1 MIVATTMTARFKLL
15 EIADIR
21 SGYLT
26 RTGVEPKGTGSH
38 YLLQIRDFN
47 PQRTVVHKDNF
58 VRFTPEALASVQP
71 IHDGDVVFLAK
82 GVNNFAYAVSGLPA
96 PTLAASYFFV
106 LRPHTQLLP
115 AYLAWFLN
123 QRSTRRE
130 LSRFASSGVRMP
142 VVRRAVLEKMEVP
155 LPALAAQESIVEL
168 DKLMMQEQD
177 MITEL
182 ARKKRKL
189 VSAICMKAVRGL

>member
-1 MIVATTMTARFKLL
+1 MPVETNMTARFRLL

-21 SGYLT
+21 SGYLA
-26 RTGVEPKGTGSH
+26 RTGVESKGTGSH

-47 PQRTVVHKDNF
+47 PQRTVVHKDTL

-71 IHDGDVVFLAK
+71 IGDGDVVFLAK
-82 GVNNFAYAVSGLPA
+82 GVNNFAYAVFDLPA
-96 PTLAASYFFV
+96 PILAASYFFV
-106 LRPHTQLLP
+106 LQPHPQLLP

-142 VVRRAVLEKMEVP
+142 VVRRAVLENMEIP
-155 LPALAAQESIVEL
+155 LPPPTVQESIIEL
-168 DKLMMQEQD
+168 DRLMLQEQD
-177 MITEL
+177 MMTEL
-182 ARKKRKL
+182 ARKKREL
-189 VSAICMKAVRGL
+189 VSAICIKAARGL

>member
-1 MIVATTMTARFKLL
+1 MTAKFRLL

-26 RTGVEPKGTGSH
+26 RTGVEPKGAGSH

-47 PQRTVVHKDNF
+47 PPRTGVYKDHL
-58 VRFTPEALASVQP
+58 VRFTPEVLASVQP
-71 IHDGDVVFLAK
+71 IHDGDVIFLAK
-82 GVNNFAYAVSGLPA
+82 GANNFAYAVSSLPV

-115 AYLAWFLN
+115 GYLTWFLN
-123 QRSTRRE
+123 QHATRRE

-142 VVRRAVLEKMEVP
+142 VVRRAVLENMEVP
-155 LPALAAQESIVEL
+155 LPALTVQASIVEL

-177 MITEL
+177 LMTEL
-182 ARKKRKL
+182 ARKKREL
-189 VSAICMKAVRGL
+189 VSAICMKAARGI